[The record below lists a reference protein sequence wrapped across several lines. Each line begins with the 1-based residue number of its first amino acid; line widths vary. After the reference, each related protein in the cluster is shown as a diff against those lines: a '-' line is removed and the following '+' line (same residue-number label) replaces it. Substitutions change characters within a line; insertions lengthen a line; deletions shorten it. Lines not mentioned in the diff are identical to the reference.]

1 VSNLFVAPRFDEI
14 VTRLGVGIEPR
25 DPLTGFRVPFGLRV
39 SVDGKSLPPPRLP
52 APADAPWWDPDDGRE
67 RIPRLD
73 TCRHVLVF
81 RKGMKDPLGVRIT
94 DPARRYV
101 PRRLTLRLP
110 TPASAGQAFRPALYP
125 GAAYDVPAGA
135 LALRGRVKRNGAWMR
150 WARAEAVRASDSAV
164 VGRAHGDERGE
175 FLLLL
180 EPAAVD
186 GAELEIPVKLKVT
199 VYGPNAA
206 PDPSAH
212 PESATDALWDLPLEE
227 VPLGGGADV
236 LAGTA
241 LPAGYREGAH
251 DTVSFG
257 PDGPASVEFVFT

>member
-1 VSNLFVAPRFDEI
+1 VSNLFVAARYDEFL
-14 VTRLGVGIEPR
+14 TRLAVGIEPR
-25 DPLTGFRVPFGLRV
+25 DPLTGFRVPFALRV
-39 SVDGKSLPPPRLP
+39 SVDGKPLPPPRRP
-52 APADAPWWDPDDGRE
+52 APAAPWWDPDDGRE
-67 RIPRLD
+67 RIPRSD

-81 RKGMKDPLGVRIT
+81 RKGTKDPLGVRVA
-94 DPARRYV
+94 DPSRRYV
-101 PRRLTLRLP
+101 PRRLALRLP
-110 TPASAGQAFRPALYP
+110 TPASTGRVVKPALYP
-125 GAAYDVPAGA
+125 GACYDVPAGA
-135 LALRGRVKRNGAWMR
+135 LALRGRVKRGGEWMR
-150 WARAEAVRASDSAV
+150 WVRAEAVRTADAAV

-180 EPAAVD
+180 EPAAVNT
-186 GAELEIPVKLKVT
+186 AELEIPVDLKVT
-199 VYGPNAA
+199 VYGPDTA

-212 PESATDALWDLPLEE
+212 PESATDPLWDLPLEE
-227 VPLGGGADV
+227 VPLGGGTDV